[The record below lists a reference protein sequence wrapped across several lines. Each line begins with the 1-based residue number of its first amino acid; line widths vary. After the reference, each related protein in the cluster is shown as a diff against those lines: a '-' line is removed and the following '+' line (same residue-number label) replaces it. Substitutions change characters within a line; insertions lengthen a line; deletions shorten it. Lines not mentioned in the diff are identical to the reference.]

1 VRSEKRKNPPVPPL
15 IKGENKIPPI
25 PPLIK
30 GGIKW
35 GDLERKDVK
44 I

>member
-1 VRSEKRKNPPVPPL
+1 VRSEKRKNPPV
-15 IKGENKIPPI
+15 

>member
-1 VRSEKRKNPPVPPL
+1 L
-15 IKGENKIPPI
+15 IKGENKKGGFDKGENKIPPI
-25 PPLIK
+25 PPLLK

-35 GDLERKDVK
+35 GDLERKNVK